1 MGIIRT
7 VRGDINPRSIGNSMI
22 HEHIIFDITLPE
34 KRNQSK
40 TIISMNQ
47 RWQIDYLSNQDPSN
61 SFQEDITTAADEL
74 GYFSSDGGSLI
85 VDQSVF
91 GLNRS
96 PLKLLQISKLSGV
109 HIVAAAGSYTEHYLP
124 QEFLEMDI
132 ASLTE
137 RFISEVNLG
146 IEGTSVKAGI
156 IGEIGCSWPITAF
169 EKKALFA
176 AASAAY
182 KTGVALSIHPGR
194 SKDACFEILK
204 IIEPT
209 GINPDRIILCHMD
222 RTYPDGNGI
231 RQLLELG
238 INAEWDF
245 FGIEQSYYWMGNVEL
260 PNDFAR
266 LKQINTFA
274 DLGYAN
280 QILVSHDICTK
291 TRMRSF
297 GGHGYGHILRNG
309 PELFK
314 RLGIDESLLEQLIK
328 INPRETLA
336 FKGDSI

>member
-1 MGIIRT
+1 MGIIRS
-7 VRGDINPRSIGNSMI
+7 VQGDLISQDMGNIMI

-34 KRNQSK
+34 KKKQTK
-40 TIISMNQ
+40 IDISMSD
-47 RWQIDYLSNQDPSN
+47 RWQIDYFSNQEPSN
-61 SFQEDITTAADEL
+61 SLQEDISIAVDEL
-74 GYFSSDGGSLI
+74 RHFFCDGGSVI

-91 GLNRS
+91 GLSRS
-96 PLKLLQISKLSGV
+96 PDKLLQISKLSGV
-109 HIVAAAGSYTEHYLP
+109 HIVAAAGSYTEQYLP
-124 QEFLEMDI
+124 KKFLEMDTE
-132 ASLTE
+132 ALTE
-137 RFISEVNLG
+137 RFIDEVNSGLD
-146 IEGTSVKAGI
+146 GTSIKAGI
-156 IGEIGCSWPITAF
+156 IGEIGCSWPITSF
-169 EKKALFA
+169 EKKAIFA
-176 AASAAY
+176 AAYAAH

-194 SKDACFEILK
+194 SKDACFEIIK

-209 GINPDRIILCHMD
+209 GISPDRVILCHMD
-222 RTYPDGNGI
+222 RTYPDGDGI
-231 RQLLELG
+231 EQLLKLG
-238 INAEWDF
+238 IKVEWDF

-266 LKQINTFA
+266 LRQINRFA

-314 RLGIDESLLEQLIK
+314 RLGLDEILLEQLIK

-336 FKGDSI
+336 FEGD